1 MKEKVQAVLR
11 LMEVMG
17 VTIKDLQIYDDSIEN
32 TKKFPLELYYN
43 DGTRSFDVDHPKGT
57 DSYPIGVIINN
68 TVYAFI
74 YRIKNVVCGYTLQH
88 CQDAFGRERNGSLPT
103 LEQLKTFKE
112 HLDEYDK
119 ISVFFRYGTLDDNAG
134 TRFAIAHPD
143 NSRHLQYYYDLKREV
158 VGADNS
164 WNWTLP
170 VLNLETPIT
179 TD

>member
-1 MKEKVQAVLR
+1 MKEKIQAILR

-17 VTIKDLQIYDDSIEN
+17 ITIKDLQIYDDSIEN

-43 DGTRSFDVDHPKGT
+43 DATRSFDVDYPKGT
-57 DSYPIGVIINN
+57 YRYPLGVIINN

-74 YRIKNVVCGYTLQH
+74 YRIENLGCGETLQH
-88 CQDAFGRERNGSLPT
+88 CQDAFERGRNGSLPT
-103 LEQLKTFKE
+103 QEQLKTLKD

-119 ISVFFRYGTLDDNAG
+119 ISVFFKYGKLMDNAG
-134 TRFAIAHPD
+134 PSFAIAHPK
-143 NSRHLQYYYDLKREV
+143 NSRYLQYSYDLEREV
-158 VGADNS
+158 VYSDNG

-179 TD
+179 TN